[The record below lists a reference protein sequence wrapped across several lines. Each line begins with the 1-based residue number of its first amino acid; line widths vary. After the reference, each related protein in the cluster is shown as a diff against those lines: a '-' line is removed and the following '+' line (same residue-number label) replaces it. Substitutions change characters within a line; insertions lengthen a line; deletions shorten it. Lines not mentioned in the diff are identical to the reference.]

1 MRNVLVLCA
10 LLVMGTTPLFANY
23 TVTVYDTSSRT
34 FDGGPFEVR
43 GLGDSFNTFCVEWD
57 SPTLAF
63 NTQYTA
69 TIDTVVMYKGAHAAL
84 NPFTQMI
91 YAAYL
96 NAGSPTQ
103 AQNPLADD
111 YGLAI
116 RNSEKGF
123 YANWTAATTVNPFL
137 TNANTNG
144 HENVYVLNLW
154 KLGQQYTEGADIQS
168 QLIRIPAPGAILLGG
183 IGTALVGWLRRRRT
197 LK

>member
-1 MRNVLVLCA
+1 MRKVLVLCA
-10 LLVMGTTPLFANY
+10 LLVLGSAPVFANY
-23 TVTVYDTSSRT
+23 TVTLYNTSGRT

-43 GLGDSFNTFCVEWD
+43 GIGDSFNTYCVEWD

-63 NTQYTA
+63 NTPYTA
-69 TIDTVVMYKGAHAAL
+69 TIDSVVMYKGAHAAL
-84 NPFTQMI
+84 NTITKMI

-96 NAGSPTQ
+96 NAGAPTQ

-116 RNSEKGF
+116 RNSEKGL
-123 YANWTAATTVNPFL
+123 YADWDAAKGANSFL

-154 KLGQQYTEGADIQS
+154 KLNQPYAEGADIQS

-197 LK
+197 LE

>member
-1 MRNVLVLCA
+1 MRNVLVLCV

-23 TVTVYDTSSRT
+23 TVTLHTTDSRT

-43 GLGDSFNTFCVEWD
+43 GIGDSFNSFCVEWD
-57 SPTLAF
+57 SPTLGF
-63 NTQYTA
+63 NTSYTA
-69 TIDTVVMYKGAHAAL
+69 TIDSVVMYKGAHAAL
-84 NPFTQMI
+84 NPLTKMI

-103 AQNPLADD
+103 AENPEDN

-116 RNSEKGF
+116 RQSEQGLYADWNAAITANS
-123 YANWTAATTVNPFL
+123 FL
-137 TNANTNG
+137 ADANTNG

-154 KLGQQYTEGADIQS
+154 KLNQPYTEGADIQS